1 MTYRTKPLLSLSFLV
16 VFLSS
21 CELFNP
27 EEQLPAWIEV
37 NSFTMVD
44 NPLLNEG
51 NLNADIQDVWLTID
65 GERIGTYELP
75 ARIPVLKEGS
85 HKVVVAPGIIVSG
98 TSALRDRYLYY
109 DADTFEMELSANQTY
124 VLEPVTRYKNSSQLE
139 ILMIE
144 DFEDGDDRV
153 SSTSASNAPFIR
165 SADANFV
172 KYGEGAGVM
181 FLSDTVTNATIR
193 TNGNIVFPRANNSA
207 EFLEVDIYSD
217 YWIQWGVYV
226 NSSVSDVAMDVYLMK
241 PTGNTWKKQ
250 YIGFQSTIDEA
261 YGYSYPE
268 SFYLYAKAMYSPDSL
283 PVTGNLIIDNVK
295 VLYVK

>member
-1 MTYRTKPLLSLSFLV
+1 VTYRTKPLLSLFFIVLL
-16 VFLSS
+16 LSS
-21 CELFNP
+21 CELFNA

-51 NLNADIQDVWLTID
+51 DLNADIQDVWLTID
-65 GERIGTYELP
+65 GERIGTFELP
-75 ARIPVLKEGS
+75 ARIPVLKEGT
-85 HKVVVAPGIIVSG
+85 HQVVVAPGIIVSG

-109 DADTFEMELSANQTY
+109 DADTFEMELTSDQTI
-124 VLEPVTRYKNSSQLE
+124 VLEPVTRYKNSTQLE
-139 ILMIE
+139 VLLIE

-193 TNGNIVFPRANNSA
+193 TNGSLQLPQNGSV
-207 EFLEVDIYSD
+207 FLEVDIFSD
-217 YWIQWGVYV
+217 YWVQWGAYV
-226 NSSVSDVAMDVYLMK
+226 NSSVSDQAMDVYLMK
-241 PTGNTWKKQ
+241 ATDKTWKKQ
-250 YIGFQSTIDEA
+250 YIGLQSTIDEA
-261 YGYSYPE
+261 YGYYYPE
-268 SFYLYAKAMYSPDSL
+268 NFYLYAKAMYSPDSL
-283 PVTGNLIIDNVK
+283 PVNGNLIIDNVK

>member
-16 VFLSS
+16 VLLSS

-51 NLNADIQDVWLTID
+51 DLNADIQDVWLTID

-75 ARIPVLKEGS
+75 ARIPVLKEGA
-85 HKVVVAPGIIVSG
+85 HQVVVAPGIIVSG

-109 DADTFEMELSANQTY
+109 DADTFDMELTADQTF
-124 VLEPVTRYKNSSQLE
+124 VLKPITRYKNSTQLE
-139 ILMIE
+139 VLLIE

-153 SSTSASNAPFIR
+153 SSTSASNAPFTR
-165 SADANFV
+165 SADATFV

-193 TNGNIVFPRANNSA
+193 TNGSLQLPQNGSVFM
-207 EFLEVDIYSD
+207 EVDVYSD
-217 YWIQWGVYV
+217 YWVQWGVYV
-226 NSSVSDVAMDVYLMK
+226 NSSVSDAAMDVYLMK
-241 PTGNTWKKQ
+241 PTSETWKKQ
-250 YIGFQSTIDEA
+250 YIGLQSTIDEA

-268 SFYLYAKAMYSPDSL
+268 SFYLYAKAIYTPDSL
-283 PVTGNLIIDNVK
+283 PVSGKMIIDNVK

>member
-1 MTYRTKPLLSLSFLV
+1 VTYRIKPLLSLSFIL
-16 VFLSS
+16 VFLGS
-21 CELFNP
+21 CELFNT

-37 NSFTMVD
+37 NAFTMVD

-51 NLNADIQDVWLTID
+51 NLNADIQDIWLTID

-75 ARIPVLKEGS
+75 ARIPVLKEGI
-85 HKVVVAPGIIVSG
+85 HQVVVAPGIIVSG

-109 DADTFEMELSANQTY
+109 DADTFEMELTADQTF
-124 VLEPVTRYKNSSQLE
+124 VLDPITRYKNSTQLE
-139 ILMIE
+139 VLLIE

-165 SADANFV
+165 SADASFV

-181 FLSDTVTNATIR
+181 YLSDTVTNATIR
-193 TNGNIVFPRANNSA
+193 TNGSLQLPQNGSVFM
-207 EFLEVDIYSD
+207 EVDVYSD
-217 YWIQWGVYV
+217 YWVQWGVYV
-226 NSSVSDVAMDVYLMK
+226 NSRVSDAAMDVYIMK
-241 PTGNTWKKQ
+241 PTDETWKKQ
-250 YIGFQSTIDEA
+250 YIGLQSTIDEA

-268 SFYLYAKAMYSPDSL
+268 SFYLYAKAIYSPDSI
-283 PVTGNLIIDNVK
+283 PTSGNVIIDNVK